1 MDRNC
6 LTETQEKIV
15 NKIRGAATTHTATSP
30 ARFERGAPTV
40 PRWRLQYINA
50 LLCYLGFRYSSSFL
64 AISANRLAIR
74 PPHQQ
79 NKGAPRFARRQ
90 ALVFAGGRIAKRFA
104 LIAKND
110 DE

>member
-1 MDRNC
+1 MRAAIGGHVKC
-6 LTETQEKIV
+6 LV
-15 NKIRGAATTHTATSP
+15 
-30 ARFERGAPTV
+30 
-40 PRWRLQYINA
+40 A
-50 LLCYLGFRYSSSFL
+50 LLEAGILLLLASAMLYCFLGFRYSSSFL

-90 ALVFAGGRIAKRFA
+90 PLVFAGGRIAKRFA

>member
-1 MDRNC
+1 MHKKC
-6 LTETQEKIV
+6 LAWKSGLAGAIAREKMT
-15 NKIRGAATTHTATSP
+15 KK
-30 ARFERGAPTV
+30 
-40 PRWRLQYINA
+40 
-50 LLCYLGFRYSSSFL
+50 CSSSFL

-90 ALVFAGGRIAKRFA
+90 PLVFAGGRIAKRFA

>member
-1 MDRNC
+1 MRKKC
-6 LTETQEKIV
+6 LAWKSGLAGAIAREKIT
-15 NKIRGAATTHTATSP
+15 I
-30 ARFERGAPTV
+30 F
-40 PRWRLQYINA
+40 
-50 LLCYLGFRYSSSFL
+50 LGFRYSSSFL
-64 AISANRLAIR
+64 AISADRLAIR

-90 ALVFAGGRIAKRFA
+90 PLVFAGGRIAKRFA